1 MSEKESRMTIRFGLK
16 NQTEAVVP
24 LPRTLEVKEFMKIN
38 DELSVGCAQ
47 SEVQV

>member
-1 MSEKESRMTIRFGLK
+1 MTIRFGLK

-47 SEVQV
+47 CEVQV